1 MLPKNLEKSGL
12 LLINEIYCIMN
23 FMKASKTIISTLRE
37 APNDA
42 VIASHQLMMRAGLIR
57 KLGNGLYSYMPLGL
71 KAFRKV
77 ENIIRQE
84 LDNAGMNEMKP
95 TVIQPAE
102 IWKESGRWE
111 KMGAEMLKPQNRGG
125 QDMVVSPTAEEAFT
139 ALVRDGL
146 SSYKQLP
153 FTLYQINTKYR
164 DEIRPRYGVMRGR
177 EFTMMDAYSFDKDQA
192 DLDASYENAANAY
205 RRIFK
210 RMGLTTISV
219 KADTGAMGGSG
230 SEEFMVES
238 EVGDDTLILCPNC
251 KYAANVEKAA
261 CKDDVAVDSNGKPQV
276 ATDKAVEEIP
286 TPDVKTIEELSEFL
300 KTTAQSF
307 IKTLIYKV
315 ENAGVDLGKNNDFVA
330 VCIRGDLDV
339 NEAKLCALLKASD
352 VELASEADVVRITDA
367 PVGFAGPVKLT
378 KAPVIADN
386 SVMTMHDCVTGGLK
400 KDVHFI
406 HVEPGR
412 DFTPMMTADV
422 RVVKPGDICPE
433 CGGTF
438 YSKKGNELG
447 HIFKLGDKY
456 TKSMNVI
463 YLDEN
468 GKSVTPIMGC
478 YGIGVDRTL
487 ASIIEAHHDENGIIW
502 TMSTAPYQV
511 AIVPVMYKEKMKE
524 VADSLYEELKALGVD
539 VLLDDRDERP
549 GVKFKDA
556 DLIGYPIR
564 IVVGDKNLPNVEVK
578 LRSADKA
585 DLIPATD
592 AAKAVAKIV
601 ADELAK
607 LNS

>member
-1 MLPKNLEKSGL
+1 
-12 LLINEIYCIMN
+12 
-23 FMKASKTIISTLRE
+23 MKASKTIISTLRE

-406 HVEPGR
+406 HVEPNR

-433 CGGTF
+433 CGGIF

-456 TKSMNVI
+456 TKSMNVT

>member
-1 MLPKNLEKSGL
+1 MGCHLE
-12 LLINEIYCIMN
+12 
-23 FMKASKTIISTLRE
+23 
-37 APNDA
+37 
-42 VIASHQLMMRAGLIR
+42 
-57 KLGNGLYSYMPLGL
+57 
-71 KAFRKV
+71 
-77 ENIIRQE
+77 
-84 LDNAGMNEMKP
+84 
-95 TVIQPAE
+95 
-102 IWKESGRWE
+102 
-111 KMGAEMLKPQNRGG
+111 
-125 QDMVVSPTAEEAFT
+125 
-139 ALVRDGL
+139 
-146 SSYKQLP
+146 
-153 FTLYQINTKYR
+153 
-164 DEIRPRYGVMRGR
+164 
-177 EFTMMDAYSFDKDQA
+177 
-192 DLDASYENAANAY
+192 
-205 RRIFK
+205 
-210 RMGLTTISV
+210 
-219 KADTGAMGGSG
+219 
-230 SEEFMVES
+230 
-238 EVGDDTLILCPNC
+238 
-251 KYAANVEKAA
+251 
-261 CKDDVAVDSNGKPQV
+261 
-276 ATDKAVEEIP
+276 
-286 TPDVKTIEELSEFL
+286 
-300 KTTAQSF
+300 
-307 IKTLIYKV
+307 
-315 ENAGVDLGKNNDFVA
+315 
-330 VCIRGDLDV
+330 
-339 NEAKLCALLKASD
+339 
-352 VELASEADVVRITDA
+352 
-367 PVGFAGPVKLT
+367 
-378 KAPVIADN
+378 
-386 SVMTMHDCVTGGLK
+386 VTGGLK

-412 DFTPMMTADV
+412 DFTPFMTADV

-456 TKSMNVI
+456 TKSMNVT